1 MSGQKISFYDESLN
15 VLFSSETSSDEE
27 SSIFKVNSNK
37 EDIAIIA
44 SNDFSFYKFDLP
56 TTSQRNL
63 KKVIPFMLSEEILGE
78 VEDYFWIQGSQSEIV
93 GIIEHQKIQ
102 EIKDKLDSKVSKLIP
117 IQALSSSIENLLVIL
132 GDKAFISLQDNWYW
146 FADKKSI
153 LNTLAL
159 TLRKYEI
166 KKLNVWATE
175 KKIDLPNLDID
186 TEEKYFSST
195 KDLLNEFS
203 QILDIKN
210 SLNFFSKE
218 YEQKIDWRSIFL
230 RYKFY
235 GYSSLAFFGIFLLS
249 AIVQFSYL
257 NVSNNLLKNKIID
270 TFKEKFPSETLESDL
285 ISQVNGLINQ
295 GQIDYSALNAVSIV
309 SDAVSNS
316 ENIVLVSISYERSR
330 FIIEVQTNSYD
341 QLQEYVDL
349 VNSLGLSVNLGASR
363 RVNNFIPVSYTHLT
377 LPTTLVV

>member
-1 MSGQKISFYDESLN
+1 MSSQKISFYDESLN
-15 VLFSSETSSDEE
+15 ILFSSETSSGEE
-27 SSIFKVNSNK
+27 KSFLKVNSNE

-63 KKVIPFMLSEEILGE
+63 KKVIPFMLGEEILGE

-102 EIKDKLDSKVSKLIP
+102 EIKDKLDPKVNKLIP

-166 KKLNVWATE
+166 KKLNVWSTE
-175 KKIDLPNLDID
+175 KGLDLPNLDID

-203 QILDIKN
+203 QILDLKDSI
-210 SLNFFSKE
+210 NFFSKE

-235 GYSSLAFFGIFLLS
+235 GYSALAFFGIFLLS

-257 NVSNNLLKNKIID
+257 NVSNNLLKSKIIN

-316 ENIVLVSISYERSR
+316 ENIVLVSISYERTR

-349 VNSLGLSVNLGASR
+349 VNSMGLSVNLGASR
-363 RVNNFIPVSYTHLT
+363 RVNNFIQGEISINAF
-377 LPTTLVV
+377 

>member
-15 VLFSSETSSDEE
+15 ILFSSEISSDEE

-166 KKLNVWATE
+166 KKLNIWTTE
-175 KKIDLPNLDID
+175 KKLDLPNLDID

-270 TFKEKFPSETLESDL
+270 TFKEKFPSENLESDL

-349 VNSLGLSVNLGASR
+349 VNSMGLSVNLGASR
-363 RVNNFIPVSYTHLT
+363 RVNNFIQGEISINAF
-377 LPTTLVV
+377 

>member
-166 KKLNVWATE
+166 KKLNIWATE
-175 KKIDLPNLDID
+175 KKLDLPNLDID

-203 QILDIKN
+203 QILDIRS

-235 GYSSLAFFGIFLLS
+235 GYSSLAFFSIFLLS

-270 TFKEKFPSETLESDL
+270 TFKEKFPSENLESDL

-349 VNSLGLSVNLGASR
+349 VNSMGLSVNLGASR
-363 RVNNFIPVSYTHLT
+363 RVNNFIQGEISINAF
-377 LPTTLVV
+377 

>member
-15 VLFSSETSSDEE
+15 ILFSSETSSDEE

-44 SNDFSFYKFDLP
+44 SNDFSFYKFNLP

-166 KKLNVWATE
+166 KKLNVWSTE
-175 KKIDLPNLDID
+175 KKLDLPNLDID

-203 QILDIKN
+203 QILDIRN

-270 TFKEKFPSETLESDL
+270 TFKEKFPSENLESDL

-349 VNSLGLSVNLGASR
+349 VNSMGLSVNLGASR
-363 RVNNFIPVSYTHLT
+363 RVNNFIQGEISINAF
-377 LPTTLVV
+377 

>member
-1 MSGQKISFYDESLN
+1 MTDQRITFYDELLNDLFTSKLVSNEEKSL
-15 VLFSSETSSDEE
+15 FE
-27 SSIFKVNSNK
+27 VNSK
-37 EDIAIIA
+37 DEDIAIIA

-56 TTSQRNL
+56 STSQRNL

-78 VEDYFWIQGSQSEIV
+78 IEDYFWIQDNKSEIV
-93 GIIEHQKIQ
+93 GIIEHKKIQ
-102 EIKDKLDSKVSKLIP
+102 EIKEKLNPKVNKLIP
-117 IQALSSSIENLLVIL
+117 IQALASSIENLLVIL
-132 GDKAFISLQDNWYW
+132 DDKAFISLQGNWFW

-153 LNTLAL
+153 LNTLEL
-159 TLRKYEI
+159 TLKKYEI
-166 KKLNVWATE
+166 KKLNIWTTD
-175 KKIDLPNLDID
+175 KKLNLPSLDID
-186 TEEKYFSST
+186 FEEKFFSST
-195 KDLLNEFS
+195 KDLLKELS
-203 QILDIKN
+203 EIVDIKN
-210 SLNFFSKE
+210 SINFFNKD

-235 GYSSLAFFGIFLLS
+235 GYSSLAFFSIFLLS

-270 TFKEKFPSETLESDL
+270 SFKEKFPSEILESDL

-349 VNSLGLSVNLGASR
+349 VNSMGLSVNLGASR
-363 RVNNFIPVSYTHLT
+363 RVNNFIQGEISINAF
-377 LPTTLVV
+377 

>member
-195 KDLLNEFS
+195 KALLNEFS

-270 TFKEKFPSETLESDL
+270 TFKEKFPSENLESDL

-349 VNSLGLSVNLGASR
+349 VNSMGLSVNLGASR
-363 RVNNFIPVSYTHLT
+363 RVNNFIQGEISINAF
-377 LPTTLVV
+377 

>member
-27 SSIFKVNSNK
+27 SLIFKVNSNK

-175 KKIDLPNLDID
+175 KKLDLPNLDID

-203 QILDIKN
+203 QILDIRN

-270 TFKEKFPSETLESDL
+270 TFKEKFPYEILESDL

-349 VNSLGLSVNLGASR
+349 VNSMGLSVNLGASR
-363 RVNNFIPVSYTHLT
+363 RVNNFIQGEISINAF
-377 LPTTLVV
+377 

>member
-15 VLFSSETSSDEE
+15 VLFSSKTSSDEE
-27 SSIFKVNSNK
+27 KSILKVNSNE

-78 VEDYFWIQGSQSEIV
+78 IEDYFWIQDNQSEIV

-175 KKIDLPNLDID
+175 KKLDLPNLDID

-270 TFKEKFPSETLESDL
+270 TFKEKFPSENLESDL

-349 VNSLGLSVNLGASR
+349 VNSMGLSVNLGASR
-363 RVNNFIPVSYTHLT
+363 RVNNFIQGEISINAF
-377 LPTTLVV
+377 

>member
-15 VLFSSETSSDEE
+15 ILFSSETSSDEE
-27 SSIFKVNSNK
+27 KSILKVNSNK

-56 TTSQRNL
+56 TTSQKNL

-78 VEDYFWIQGSQSEIV
+78 VEDYFWIQESQSEIV

-175 KKIDLPNLDID
+175 KKLDLPNLDID

-203 QILDIKN
+203 QILDIRN

-349 VNSLGLSVNLGASR
+349 VNSMGLSVNLGASR
-363 RVNNFIPVSYTHLT
+363 RVNNFIQGEISINAF
-377 LPTTLVV
+377 

>member
-27 SSIFKVNSNK
+27 SSILKVNSNK

-166 KKLNVWATE
+166 KKLNIWTTE
-175 KKIDLPNLDID
+175 KKLDLPNLDID

-270 TFKEKFPSETLESDL
+270 TFKEKFPSENLESDL

-349 VNSLGLSVNLGASR
+349 VNSMGLSVNLGASR
-363 RVNNFIPVSYTHLT
+363 RVNNFIQGEISINAF
-377 LPTTLVV
+377 

>member
-1 MSGQKISFYDESLN
+1 VSSQKISFYDEALN
-15 VLFSSETSSDEE
+15 ILFSSETSSDEE
-27 SSIFKVNSNK
+27 KSILKVNSNE

-78 VEDYFWIQGSQSEIV
+78 VEDYFWIQDSQSEIV

-102 EIKDKLDSKVSKLIP
+102 EIKDKLDPKVNKLIP

-166 KKLNVWATE
+166 KKLNIWSTE
-175 KKIDLPNLDID
+175 KGLDIPNLDID

-210 SLNFFSKE
+210 SINFFSKE

-349 VNSLGLSVNLGASR
+349 VNSMGLSVNLGASR
-363 RVNNFIPVSYTHLT
+363 RVNNFIQGEISINAF
-377 LPTTLVV
+377 

>member
-1 MSGQKISFYDESLN
+1 MSSQKISFYDESLN
-15 VLFSSETSSDEE
+15 ILFSSETSSDEE
-27 SSIFKVNSNK
+27 KSILKVNSNE

-78 VEDYFWIQGSQSEIV
+78 VEDYFWTQDSQSEIV

-102 EIKDKLDSKVSKLIP
+102 EIKDKLDPKVNKLIP

-166 KKLNVWATE
+166 KKLNVWST
-175 KKIDLPNLDID
+175 KKGLDLPNLDID

-203 QILDIKN
+203 QILDLKDSI
-210 SLNFFSKE
+210 NFFSKE

-235 GYSSLAFFGIFLLS
+235 GYSALAFFGIFLFS

-257 NVSNNLLKNKIID
+257 NVSNNLLKSKIID

-316 ENIVLVSISYERSR
+316 ENIVLVSISYERTR

-349 VNSLGLSVNLGASR
+349 VNSMGLSVNLGASR
-363 RVNNFIPVSYTHLT
+363 RVNNFIQGEISINAF
-377 LPTTLVV
+377 

>member
-1 MSGQKISFYDESLN
+1 MSSQKISFYDESLN
-15 VLFSSETSSDEE
+15 ILFSSETSSSEEE
-27 SSIFKVNSNK
+27 SILKVNSNE

-63 KKVIPFMLSEEILGE
+63 KKVIPFMLGEEILGE

-102 EIKDKLDSKVSKLIP
+102 EIKDKLDPKVNKLIP

-166 KKLNVWATE
+166 KKLNVWSTE
-175 KKIDLPNLDID
+175 KGLDLPNLDID

-203 QILDIKN
+203 QILDLKDSI
-210 SLNFFSKE
+210 NFFSKE

-235 GYSSLAFFGIFLLS
+235 GYSALAFFGIFLLS

-257 NVSNNLLKNKIID
+257 NVSNNLLKSKIID

-316 ENIVLVSISYERSR
+316 ENIVLVSISYERTR

-349 VNSLGLSVNLGASR
+349 VNSMGLSVNLGASR
-363 RVNNFIPVSYTHLT
+363 RVNNFIQGEISINAF
-377 LPTTLVV
+377 

>member
-1 MSGQKISFYDESLN
+1 VSGQKISFYDESLN
-15 VLFSSETSSDEE
+15 ILFSSETSSDEE

-63 KKVIPFMLSEEILGE
+63 RKVIPFMLSEEILGE
-78 VEDYFWIQGSQSEIV
+78 IEDYFWIQGSQSEIV

-166 KKLNVWATE
+166 QKLNIWTTE
-175 KKIDLPNLDID
+175 KKLDLLNLDID
-186 TEEKYFSST
+186 TEEKYFSSM

-235 GYSSLAFFGIFLLS
+235 GYSSLAFFGIFLL
-249 AIVQFSYL
+249 Q
-257 NVSNNLLKNKIID
+257 
-270 TFKEKFPSETLESDL
+270 
-285 ISQVNGLINQ
+285 
-295 GQIDYSALNAVSIV
+295 
-309 SDAVSNS
+309 
-316 ENIVLVSISYERSR
+316 R
-330 FIIEVQTNSYD
+330 
-341 QLQEYVDL
+341 
-349 VNSLGLSVNLGASR
+349 
-363 RVNNFIPVSYTHLT
+363 
-377 LPTTLVV
+377 

>member
-15 VLFSSETSSDEE
+15 ILFSSETSSDEE

-102 EIKDKLDSKVSKLIP
+102 EIKDKLDSTVSKLIP

-166 KKLNVWATE
+166 KKLNVWSTE
-175 KKIDLPNLDID
+175 KKLDLPNLDID

-203 QILDIKN
+203 QILDIRN

-270 TFKEKFPSETLESDL
+270 TFKEKFPSENLESDL

-349 VNSLGLSVNLGASR
+349 VNSMGLSVNLGASR
-363 RVNNFIPVSYTHLT
+363 RVNNFIQGEISINAF
-377 LPTTLVV
+377 

>member
-15 VLFSSETSSDEE
+15 VLFSSETSSDEQ

-166 KKLNVWATE
+166 KKLNVWSTE
-175 KKIDLPNLDID
+175 KKLDLPNLDID

-270 TFKEKFPSETLESDL
+270 TFKEKFPSENLESDL

-349 VNSLGLSVNLGASR
+349 VNSMGLSVNLGASR
-363 RVNNFIPVSYTHLT
+363 RVNNFIQGEISINAF
-377 LPTTLVV
+377 

>member
-1 MSGQKISFYDESLN
+1 MSNQKISFYDESLN
-15 VLFSSETSSDEE
+15 ILFTSELASNEE
-27 SSIFKVNSNK
+27 KSILKANSNE

-44 SNDFSFYKFDLP
+44 SNDFSFYKFNLP

-78 VEDYFWIQGSQSEIV
+78 VEDYFWIQANQSEIV
-93 GIIEHQKIQ
+93 GIIEHQKIK
-102 EIKDKLDSKVSKLIP
+102 EIKEKLDPTVNKLIP

-132 GDKAFISLQDNWYW
+132 GDKAFISLKGNWFW

-159 TLRKYEI
+159 TLRKYAI
-166 KKLNVWATE
+166 NKLNVWSSD
-175 KKIDLPNLDID
+175 KKLNLPNLDID

-195 KDLLNEFS
+195 KDLLKEFS

-210 SLNFFSKE
+210 SINFFINE
-218 YEQKIDWRSIFL
+218 YERKIDWQSIFL
-230 RYKFY
+230 RFKFY

-257 NVSNNLLKNKIID
+257 NISNNSLKNKIID
-270 TFKEKFPSETLESDL
+270 AFKEKFPSETLESDL
-285 ISQVNGLINQ
+285 ISQVNSLINQ

-316 ENIVLVSISYERSR
+316 DNIVLVSISYERSR

-349 VNSLGLSVNLGASR
+349 VNSMGLNANLGASR
-363 RVNNFIPVSYTHLT
+363 RVNNFIQGEISINAF
-377 LPTTLVV
+377 

>member
-175 KKIDLPNLDID
+175 KKLDLPNLDID
-186 TEEKYFSST
+186 TDEKYFSST

-203 QILDIKN
+203 QILDIRN

-270 TFKEKFPSETLESDL
+270 TFKEKFPSENLESDL

-349 VNSLGLSVNLGASR
+349 VNSMGLSVNLGASR
-363 RVNNFIPVSYTHLT
+363 RVNNFIQGEISINAF
-377 LPTTLVV
+377 

>member
-175 KKIDLPNLDID
+175 KKLDLPNLDID

-203 QILDIKN
+203 QILDIRK

-349 VNSLGLSVNLGASR
+349 VNSMGLSVNLGASR
-363 RVNNFIPVSYTHLT
+363 RVNNFIQGEISINAF
-377 LPTTLVV
+377 

>member
-15 VLFSSETSSDEE
+15 ILFSSETSSDEE

-175 KKIDLPNLDID
+175 KKLDLPNLDID
-186 TEEKYFSST
+186 TDEKYFSST

-203 QILDIKN
+203 QILDIRN

-270 TFKEKFPSETLESDL
+270 TFKEKFPSENLESDL

-349 VNSLGLSVNLGASR
+349 VNSMGLSVNLGASR
-363 RVNNFIPVSYTHLT
+363 RVNNFIQGEISINAF
-377 LPTTLVV
+377 

>member
-27 SSIFKVNSNK
+27 SSIFKINSHK

-44 SNDFSFYKFDLP
+44 SNGFSFYKFDLP

-166 KKLNVWATE
+166 NKLNIWTTE
-175 KKIDLPNLDID
+175 KKLDLPNLDID

-203 QILDIKN
+203 QILDIRN

-270 TFKEKFPSETLESDL
+270 TFKEKFPSENLESDL

-349 VNSLGLSVNLGASR
+349 VNSMGLSVNLGASR
-363 RVNNFIPVSYTHLT
+363 RVNNFIQGEISINAF
-377 LPTTLVV
+377 

>member
-1 MSGQKISFYDESLN
+1 MSSQKISFYDESLN
-15 VLFSSETSSDEE
+15 ILFSSETSSDEE
-27 SSIFKVNSNK
+27 KSILKANSSEK
-37 EDIAIIA
+37 DIAIIA

-63 KKVIPFMLSEEILGE
+63 KKAIPFMLSEEILGE
-78 VEDYFWIQGSQSEIV
+78 VEDYFWIQDSQSEIV

-102 EIKDKLDSKVSKLIP
+102 EIKDKLDPKVNKLIP
-117 IQALSSSIENLLVIL
+117 IQALSSSIENLLVVL
-132 GDKAFISLQDNWYW
+132 GDKAFISLKDNWYW

-175 KKIDLPNLDID
+175 KKLELPNLDIN

-203 QILDIKN
+203 QILDLKDSI
-210 SLNFFSKE
+210 NFFSKE

-235 GYSSLAFFGIFLLS
+235 GYSAFAFFGIFLFS

-316 ENIVLVSISYERSR
+316 ENIVLVSISYERTR

-349 VNSLGLSVNLGASR
+349 VNSMGLSVNLGASR
-363 RVNNFIPVSYTHLT
+363 RVNNFIQGEISINAF
-377 LPTTLVV
+377 

>member
-1 MSGQKISFYDESLN
+1 MSNQKISFYDESLN
-15 VLFSSETSSDEE
+15 ILFTSELASNEE
-27 SSIFKVNSNK
+27 KSILKANSNE

-78 VEDYFWIQGSQSEIV
+78 VEDYFWIQANQSEIV
-93 GIIEHQKIQ
+93 GIIEHQKIK
-102 EIKDKLDSKVSKLIP
+102 EIKEKLDPSVNKLIP
-117 IQALSSSIENLLVIL
+117 IQALSSSVENLLVIL
-132 GDKAFISLQDNWYW
+132 GDKAFISLQGNWFW

-159 TLRKYEI
+159 TLKKYAI
-166 KKLNVWATE
+166 NKLNVWSSD
-175 KKIDLPNLDID
+175 KKLNLPNLDTD

-195 KDLLNEFS
+195 KDLLKEFS

-210 SLNFFSKE
+210 SMNFFSKE
-218 YEQKIDWRSIFL
+218 YEQKIDWRSFFL

-235 GYSSLAFFGIFLLS
+235 GYSSLGFFGIFLLS

-257 NVSNNLLKNKIID
+257 NISNNFLKNKIID
-270 TFKEKFPSETLESDL
+270 TFKEKFPAETLESDL

-295 GQIDYSALNAVSIV
+295 GQIDYSALNAVSII

-349 VNSLGLSVNLGASR
+349 VNSMGLNVNLGASR
-363 RVNNFIPVSYTHLT
+363 RVNNFIQGEISINAF
-377 LPTTLVV
+377 

>member
-166 KKLNVWATE
+166 KKLNVWSTE
-175 KKIDLPNLDID
+175 KKLDLPNLDID

-203 QILDIKN
+203 QTLDIRN

-270 TFKEKFPSETLESDL
+270 TFKEKFPSENLESDL

-349 VNSLGLSVNLGASR
+349 VNSMGLSVNLGASR
-363 RVNNFIPVSYTHLT
+363 RVNNFIQGEISINAF
-377 LPTTLVV
+377 

>member
-15 VLFSSETSSDEE
+15 VLFSSERSSDEE

-56 TTSQRNL
+56 ATSQRNL

-175 KKIDLPNLDID
+175 KKLDLPNVDID

-203 QILDIKN
+203 QILDIRN

-270 TFKEKFPSETLESDL
+270 TFKEKFPSENLESDL

-349 VNSLGLSVNLGASR
+349 VNSMGLSVNLGASR
-363 RVNNFIPVSYTHLT
+363 RVNNFIQGEISINAF
-377 LPTTLVV
+377 

>member
-1 MSGQKISFYDESLN
+1 VSSQKISFYDESLN
-15 VLFSSETSSDEE
+15 ILFSSETSSGEE
-27 SSIFKVNSNK
+27 KLILKVNSNE

-63 KKVIPFMLSEEILGE
+63 KKVIPFMLGEEILGE
-78 VEDYFWIQGSQSEIV
+78 VEDYFWIQDSQSEIV

-102 EIKDKLDSKVSKLIP
+102 EIKDKLDPKVNKLIP

-166 KKLNVWATE
+166 KKLNIWSTE
-175 KKIDLPNLDID
+175 KGLDIPNLDID

-210 SLNFFSKE
+210 SINFFSKE

-235 GYSSLAFFGIFLLS
+235 GYSAIAFFGIFLLS

-257 NVSNNLLKNKIID
+257 NVSNNLLKSKIID

-349 VNSLGLSVNLGASR
+349 VNSMGLSVNLGASR
-363 RVNNFIPVSYTHLT
+363 RVNNFIQGEISINAF
-377 LPTTLVV
+377 

>member
-1 MSGQKISFYDESLN
+1 
-15 VLFSSETSSDEE
+15 
-27 SSIFKVNSNK
+27 
-37 EDIAIIA
+37 
-44 SNDFSFYKFDLP
+44 
-56 TTSQRNL
+56 
-63 KKVIPFMLSEEILGE
+63 MLSEEILGE
-78 VEDYFWIQGSQSEIV
+78 IEDYFWIQDNKSEIV

-102 EIKDKLDSKVSKLIP
+102 EIKEKLNPKVNKLIP
-117 IQALSSSIENLLVIL
+117 IQALASSIENLLVVL
-132 GDKAFISLQDNWYW
+132 DDKAFISLQGNWFW

-153 LNTLAL
+153 LNTLEL

-166 KKLNVWATE
+166 KKLDIWTTD
-175 KKIDLPNLDID
+175 KKLNFPSLDID
-186 TEEKYFSST
+186 FEEKFFPST
-195 KDLLNEFS
+195 KDLLKELS
-203 QILDIKN
+203 EIVDIKN
-210 SLNFFSKE
+210 SINFFNKD

-235 GYSSLAFFGIFLLS
+235 GYSSLAFFSIFLLS

-270 TFKEKFPSETLESDL
+270 SFKEKFPSEILESDL

-349 VNSLGLSVNLGASR
+349 VNSMGLSVNLGASR
-363 RVNNFIPVSYTHLT
+363 RVNNFIQGEISINAF
-377 LPTTLVV
+377 

>member
-175 KKIDLPNLDID
+175 KKLDLPNLDID

-203 QILDIKN
+203 QILDIRN

-270 TFKEKFPSETLESDL
+270 TFKEKFPSENLESDL

-349 VNSLGLSVNLGASR
+349 VNSMGLRVNLGASR
-363 RVNNFIPVSYTHLT
+363 RVNNFIQGEISINAF
-377 LPTTLVV
+377 

>member
-15 VLFSSETSSDEE
+15 ILFSSETSSDEE

-117 IQALSSSIENLLVIL
+117 IQALSSAIENLLVIL

-175 KKIDLPNLDID
+175 KKLDLPNLDID

-270 TFKEKFPSETLESDL
+270 TFKEKFPSENLESDL

-349 VNSLGLSVNLGASR
+349 VNSMGLSVNLGASR
-363 RVNNFIPVSYTHLT
+363 RVNNFIQGEISINAF
-377 LPTTLVV
+377 

>member
-1 MSGQKISFYDESLN
+1 MSSQKISFYDESLN
-15 VLFSSETSSDEE
+15 ILFSSETSSGEE
-27 SSIFKVNSNK
+27 KLILKVNSNE

-63 KKVIPFMLSEEILGE
+63 KKVIPFMLGEEILGE
-78 VEDYFWIQGSQSEIV
+78 VEDYFWIQYSQSEIV

-102 EIKDKLDSKVSKLIP
+102 EIKDKLDPKVNKLIP

-166 KKLNVWATE
+166 KKLNVWSTE
-175 KKIDLPNLDID
+175 KGLDLPNLDID

-210 SLNFFSKE
+210 SINFFSKE
-218 YEQKIDWRSIFL
+218 YEQKIDWRSLFL

-330 FIIEVQTNSYD
+330 IIVEVQTNSYD

-349 VNSLGLSVNLGASR
+349 VNSMGLSVNLGASR
-363 RVNNFIPVSYTHLT
+363 RVNNFIQGEISINAF
-377 LPTTLVV
+377 

>member
-1 MSGQKISFYDESLN
+1 MSNQKISFYDESLN
-15 VLFSSETSSDEE
+15 ILFTSELASNEE
-27 SSIFKVNSNK
+27 KSILKANSNE

-78 VEDYFWIQGSQSEIV
+78 VEDYFWIQANQSEIV
-93 GIIEHQKIQ
+93 GIIEHQKIK
-102 EIKDKLDSKVSKLIP
+102 EIKEKLDPSVNKLIP
-117 IQALSSSIENLLVIL
+117 IQALSSSVENLLVIL
-132 GDKAFISLQDNWYW
+132 GDKAFISLQGNWFW

-159 TLRKYEI
+159 TLKKYAI
-166 KKLNVWATE
+166 NKLNVWSSD
-175 KKIDLPNLDID
+175 KKLNLPNLDID

-195 KDLLNEFS
+195 KDLLKEFS
-203 QILDIKN
+203 QILDINN
-210 SLNFFSKE
+210 SMNFFSKE
-218 YEQKIDWRSIFL
+218 YEQKIEWRSIFI

-235 GYSSLAFFGIFLLS
+235 GYSTLAFFGIFLLS
-249 AIVQFSYL
+249 AIIQFSYL

-270 TFKEKFPSETLESDL
+270 TFKEKFPAETLESDL

-295 GQIDYSALNAVSIV
+295 GQIDYSALNAVSII

-349 VNSLGLSVNLGASR
+349 VNSMGLNVNLGASR
-363 RVNNFIPVSYTHLT
+363 RVNNFIQGEISIDAF
-377 LPTTLVV
+377 

>member
-15 VLFSSETSSDEE
+15 ILFSSETSSDEE

-166 KKLNVWATE
+166 QKLNIWITE
-175 KKIDLPNLDID
+175 KKLDLPNLDID

-270 TFKEKFPSETLESDL
+270 TFKEKFPSENLESDL

-349 VNSLGLSVNLGASR
+349 VNSMGLSVNLGASR
-363 RVNNFIPVSYTHLT
+363 RVNNFIQGEISINAF
-377 LPTTLVV
+377 

>member
-15 VLFSSETSSDEE
+15 ILFSSETSSDEE

-166 KKLNVWATE
+166 KKLNVWSTE
-175 KKIDLPNLDID
+175 KKLDLPNLDID
-186 TEEKYFSST
+186 IEEKYFSST

-203 QILDIKN
+203 QTLDIRN

-270 TFKEKFPSETLESDL
+270 TFKEKFPSENLESDL

-349 VNSLGLSVNLGASR
+349 VNSMGLSVNLGASR
-363 RVNNFIPVSYTHLT
+363 RVNNFIQGEISINAF
-377 LPTTLVV
+377 

>member
-15 VLFSSETSSDEE
+15 ILFSSETSSDEE
-27 SSIFKVNSNK
+27 SSIFKINSNK

-166 KKLNVWATE
+166 KKLNIWTTE
-175 KKIDLPNLDID
+175 KKLDLPNLDID

-270 TFKEKFPSETLESDL
+270 TFKEKFPSENLESDL
-285 ISQVNGLINQ
+285 ISQVKGLINQ

-349 VNSLGLSVNLGASR
+349 VNSMGLSVNLGASR
-363 RVNNFIPVSYTHLT
+363 RVNNFIQGEISINAF
-377 LPTTLVV
+377 

>member
-15 VLFSSETSSDEE
+15 ILFSSETSSDEE

-166 KKLNVWATE
+166 KKLNVWTTE
-175 KKIDLPNLDID
+175 KKLDLPNLDID

-349 VNSLGLSVNLGASR
+349 VNSMGLSVNLGASR
-363 RVNNFIPVSYTHLT
+363 RVNNFIQGEISINAF
-377 LPTTLVV
+377 

>member
-175 KKIDLPNLDID
+175 KKLDLPNLDID

-203 QILDIKN
+203 QILDIRN

-270 TFKEKFPSETLESDL
+270 TFKEKFPSENLESDL

-349 VNSLGLSVNLGASR
+349 VYSMGLSVNLGASR
-363 RVNNFIPVSYTHLT
+363 RVNNFIQGEISINAF
-377 LPTTLVV
+377 

>member
-1 MSGQKISFYDESLN
+1 MRGQKISFYDESLN
-15 VLFSSETSSDEE
+15 ILFSSETSSDEE

-166 KKLNVWATE
+166 KKLNIWATE
-175 KKIDLPNLDID
+175 KKLDLPNLDID

-203 QILDIKN
+203 QILDIRN

-270 TFKEKFPSETLESDL
+270 TFKEKFPSENLESDL

-349 VNSLGLSVNLGASR
+349 VNSMGLSVNLGASR
-363 RVNNFIPVSYTHLT
+363 RVNNFIQGEISINAF
-377 LPTTLVV
+377 

>member
-175 KKIDLPNLDID
+175 KKLDLPILDVD

-195 KDLLNEFS
+195 KNLLNEFS
-203 QILDIKN
+203 QILDIRN

-270 TFKEKFPSETLESDL
+270 TFKEKFPSENLESDL

-349 VNSLGLSVNLGASR
+349 VNSMGLSVNLGASR
-363 RVNNFIPVSYTHLT
+363 RVNNFIQGEISINAF
-377 LPTTLVV
+377 